1 VPQAVLEINTYI
13 CSCTYAQDKLSAV
26 YIYSAFQQVPFIMSC
41 PLWQVENNHNIYMF
55 TLHLFTFIY

>member
-41 PLWQVENNHNIYMF
+41 PL
-55 TLHLFTFIY
+55 